1 MLKEEKL
8 DVFLD
13 AFLDGKK
20 PAQETDLDFWDE
32 KSEPEKKRFLGSAGC
47 TDSAKTQGKAVKT
60 YDCIYVFDFNFNSGY
75 NLDWNYAF

>member
-8 DVFLD
+8 DVFLN

-32 KSEPEKKRFLGSAGC
+32 KSEPEKTISGKRRM
-47 TDSAKTQGKAVKT
+47 
-60 YDCIYVFDFNFNSGY
+60 Y
-75 NLDWNYAF
+75 

>member
-1 MLKEEKL
+1 MCRLTQMCL
-8 DVFLD
+8 N
-13 AFLDGKK
+13 GH
-20 PAQETDLDFWDE
+20 
-32 KSEPEKKRFLGSAGC
+32 KKRFLGSAGC

>member
-20 PAQETDLDFWDE
+20 PAQETDLD
-32 KSEPEKKRFLGSAGC
+32 SGMRNQNRKKRFLGSAGC

-75 NLDWNYAF
+75 NLDWNHAF

>member
-32 KSEPEKKRFLGSAGC
+32 KSEPEKNDFWEAQDVLTAPKHKGKLSKR
-47 TDSAKTQGKAVKT
+47 
-60 YDCIYVFDFNFNSGY
+60 IYVFDFNFNSGY

>member
-8 DVFLD
+8 DVFLN

-32 KSEPEKKRFLGSAGC
+32 KSEPEKNDFLEAQDVLTAPKHKG
-47 TDSAKTQGKAVKT
+47 
-60 YDCIYVFDFNFNSGY
+60 
-75 NLDWNYAF
+75 

>member
-32 KSEPEKKRFLGSAGC
+32 KSEPDVFLGRS
-47 TDSAKTQGKAVKT
+47 QGSFVRRT
-60 YDCIYVFDFNFNSGY
+60 T
-75 NLDWNYAF
+75 

>member
-32 KSEPEKKRFLGSAGC
+32 KSEPEKNDFWEAQDVLTAPKHKGNCQNR
-47 TDSAKTQGKAVKT
+47 TID
-60 YDCIYVFDFNFNSGY
+60 IYV
-75 NLDWNYAF
+75 LILI